1 MKTSLF
7 LWICLGALD
16 LCLAIQLSML
26 RPHLQ
31 LHVLDVGQ
39 GDAILLTTPDQHHV
53 LVDGGPGQKVL
64 EELGEVLPL
73 GFEEIDLLVLTH
85 PHADHMEG
93 LIPVLQ
99 RFKVKAI
106 LMTFPEEDGKTYE
119 AFLSGTVGIPIYNA
133 EAEMDFKLGNVVLNV
148 LYPFESISGESLENL
163 NNASPVIR
171 VETER
176 VSVLL
181 TGDAEQEVEAEL
193 LAAGVDV
200 SADIL
205 KAGHHGSR
213 TSSTRPFLEA
223 VDPEIMI
230 ISCGTDNDYG
240 HPHKE
245 TLQKAEDLGMEVL
258 RTDKDGRISLI
269 FDQAS
274 WTRSILAPRL
284 RSFSSKPS

>member
-7 LWICLGALD
+7 LFLFLGALD
-16 LCLAIQLSML
+16 LCLLLQLSML
-26 RPHLQ
+26 RPHFQ
-31 LHVLDVGQ
+31 MHVLDVGQ
-39 GDAILLTTPDQHHV
+39 GDALLLSTTEQHHI
-53 LVDGGPGQKVL
+53 LVDGGPGQTVL
-64 EELGEVLPL
+64 QELGEVLPM
-73 GFEEIDLLVLTH
+73 GFTEIDLLILSH

-99 RFKVKAI
+99 RFEVKAV
-106 LMTFPEEDGKTYE
+106 LMTFPEEEGKTYD
-119 AFLSGTVGIPIYNA
+119 AFLSELEGIPVYNA
-133 EAEMDFKLGNVVLNV
+133 VDEMDFKLGETVLNV
-148 LYPFESISGESLENL
+148 LYPFETISEDPMGNL

-171 VETER
+171 VEAEG
-176 VSVLL
+176 VSILL

-193 LAAGVDV
+193 LEADVDL

-213 TSSTRPFLEA
+213 TSSTQPFLEA
-223 VDPEIMI
+223 VGAEVMI
-230 ISCGTDNDYG
+230 ISCGKDNDYG

-245 TLQKAEDLGMEVL
+245 TLQKAEQLGMEVL
-258 RTDKDGRISLI
+258 RTDKLGRISLI
-269 FDQAS
+269 FDQES